1 MNAIAR
7 LVMLGCLV
15 FGGAVHAQSLNMLA
29 TSPISRFN
37 ATDNKLFRAA
47 IDKALAEGSD
57 GAPVAWKNEATPA
70 EGVVTPQRSFV
81 ANGMKCR
88 ELLIANSYRTL
99 RGEAVHTFC
108 QTSNGKW
115 KLQQ

>member
-1 MNAIAR
+1 MNAIVR
-7 LVMLGCLV
+7 HVIYGCLL
-15 FGGAVHAQSLNMLA
+15 FGGVVHAQSLNMLA

-57 GAPVAWKNEATPA
+57 GAPVAWKNEQTPA

-81 ANGMKCR
+81 SNGMKCR

-99 RGEAVHTFC
+99 KGESVHSFC
-108 QTSNGKW
+108 LGSNGKW

>member
-1 MNAIAR
+1 MSAVAR
-7 LVMLGCLV
+7 IVIFVCVTFSGV
-15 FGGAVHAQSLNMLA
+15 VHAQSLNMLA

-47 IDKALAEGSD
+47 IDKALTEGSD
-57 GAPVAWKNEATPA
+57 GTPIAWKNEATPA
-70 EGVVTPQRSFV
+70 EGAVTPQSSFV
-81 ANGMKCR
+81 SKGMKCR

-99 RGEAVHTFC
+99 RGESVHTFC
-108 QTSNGKW
+108 QANNGKW